1 MEPLGNKIDV
11 PERITHAF
19 LRQRGTWGN
28 SFHANH
34 FTEGSFFVKE
44 ADELCK
50 SLFQMAYFS
59 QHVAQSWNYVDLKLF
74 DDLGLIISCL
84 KT

>member
-1 MEPLGNKIDV
+1 MSLNASRTRFYVSVVLE
-11 PERITHAF
+11 
-19 LRQRGTWGN
+19 GTVFMPTT
-28 SFHANH
+28 SPK
-34 FTEGSFFVKE
+34 EVFFVKE